1 MSWWQRLR
9 RWWQQ
14 RQKPTVFPAG
24 SREFFQEKLGELFRL
39 ERYRLLP
46 WYDELP
52 SDPGQWRNI
61 VGKML
66 REPTVKAALMQ
77 KVSAVAS
84 LDLHVAPADPQRE
97 ADRQAARLVFDVLT
111 QFAGGLRKICE
122 TILLP
127 ALLDGYSVAEK
138 VWALQRDGCWA
149 GKIVLRDLKAKDPTW
164 FRFETDRFRNITAV
178 VSADGRQRFDP
189 RDFVL
194 VRYLPLYEHPQG
206 MSDLLAAYRAW
217 WTLDT
222 AWKLRMLALER
233 FSQPLLIGRYPAYRG
248 DWQTPL
254 EQALRAARQ
263 AGYVTLPEG
272 VEIVPLTLAG
282 RNAEDFAQAVRDLR
296 HEIYLGITGA
306 LLHGL
311 EGIRTGARSLGEVH
325 RSTAE
330 LLIWHLAQLV
340 ADALNTQLVPDL
352 VRLNFARA
360 QLPRVQLVGVNDREL
375 LAALQ
380 IDRGLLQ
387 LGLPLS
393 RSALYLRYGRQAPFE
408 PADSVSEPADAC
420 LRSTASVRSP
430 WGNAHRDL
438 PVPIAAA
445 FAGQRRPIC
454 FRRLR
459 PATPPPFRW
468 QASP

>member
-1 MSWWQRLR
+1 MRWWQRVQ
-9 RWWQQ
+9 RWWRQ
-14 RQKPTVFPAG
+14 RRGQSASGSSSSEVF
-24 SREFFQEKLGELFRL
+24 REKLGEAFRL

-52 SDPGQWRNI
+52 GDPHQWRAI
-61 VGKML
+61 VRKML
-66 REPTVKAALMQ
+66 CEPTVKAALLQ
-77 KVSAVAS
+77 KLAAVAS
-84 LDLHVAPADPQRE
+84 LDLQVAPADPERS
-97 ADRQAARLVFDVLT
+97 ADRQAARFVHDVLT

-122 TILLP
+122 AILLP

-138 VWALQRDGCWA
+138 VWALQREGVWA
-149 GKIVLRDLKAKDPTW
+149 GKIILRDLKAKDPTW
-164 FRFETDRFRNITAV
+164 FRLETDSFCNIMAV
-178 VSADGRQRFDP
+178 TSADGRQRFDP
-189 RDFVL
+189 RDFVIL
-194 VRYLPLYEHPQG
+194 RYLPVYENPFG

-254 EQALRAARQ
+254 EQALREARQ
-263 AGYVTLPEG
+263 AGYITLPEG

-296 HEIYLGITGA
+296 HEIYLSITGA

-311 EGIRTGARSLGEVH
+311 EGVRTGARSLGEVH

-375 LAALQ
+375 LASLQ
-380 IDRGLLQ
+380 IDRGLLE
-387 LGLPLS
+387 LGLPMS
-393 RSALYLRYGRQAPFE
+393 RQALYLRYGRQAPFE
-408 PADSVSEPADAC
+408 PADRLS
-420 LRSTASVRSP
+420 
-430 WGNAHRDL
+430 L
-438 PVPIAAA
+438 PRAKPSNQAVTD
-445 FAGQRRPIC
+445 
-454 FRRLR
+454 
-459 PATPPPFRW
+459 TPPRTAVLNEQRNGLARNW
-468 QASP
+468 SRNLGDDSSP